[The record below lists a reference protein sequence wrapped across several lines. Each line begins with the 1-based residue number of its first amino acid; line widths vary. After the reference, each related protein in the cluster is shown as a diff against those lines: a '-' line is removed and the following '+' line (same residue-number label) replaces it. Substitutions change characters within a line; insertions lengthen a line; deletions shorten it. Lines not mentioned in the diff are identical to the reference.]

1 MVRVYTDM
9 AADIFHMGHVN
20 LLKRAKAMG
29 DYLVVGVHS
38 DKQIESYKRKP
49 IFPEEHRYEIM
60 RSCKYVDEVI
70 ESAPLVM
77 TKEFLESNNIDL
89 VVRGDDMNEE
99 LLKQQEAPISM
110 GIMRYVS
117 RTKGISTSEIID
129 KISERSKNDL

>member
-129 KISERSKNDL
+129 KISERSKSDL